1 MDTTH
6 YFLHYSYSNQPSNKL
21 EREILNF
28 FRSLD
33 RKLIHAAD
41 LDETKKNILDKVAE
55 INAKNSRCKPIPL
68 TFYDNNFSKAT
79 QVSGFHKL
87 NFYIYPAMLTH
98 LSTVAYHSLSN
109 N

>member
-21 EREILNF
+21 EREMLNF

-41 LDETKKNILDKVAE
+41 LEETKKIILDKVAE
-55 INAKNSRCKPIPL
+55 INTKNSRCKSISL
-68 TFYDNNFSKAT
+68 MLYFNEHSKTT
-79 QVSGFHKL
+79 QVRGFEKL

-98 LSTVAYHSLSN
+98 LSTVAYQSLSN